1 MSRPGPIYVISGPM
15 AAGKSTVARLLAER
29 FDRGVHLEGDLF
41 RRSIISGRVE
51 MTPDAST
58 EALEQL
64 RSRYRLAAAAAIP
77 IAKAGS
83 PLCSRMSSLA
93 PSSANSEPRSA
104 AGPAMSSCLCRRPR
118 RLPSAKL
125 DEPRRATPSG
135 PSAELYE
142 GFDATPRVGLWLDA
156 SNQTPERTV
165 EEILARTSTETTP
178 VVVCDYDEAWPK
190 LFREIAEPVQSAL
203 SDIVVTVEH
212 VGSTA
217 VPGLA
222 AKPVID
228 VDVVVHSAEEVPV
241 AIERLRK
248 LGYVYQGDKG
258 ISGREA
264 FLWPSHSP
272 AHHLCV
278 VVAGSKPLADHIHF
292 RDYLRSDPQAARE
305 YGELKR
311 ALADEHRNDRE
322 GYTGAKD
329 NFISQALARQRAT
342 SGESFSW
349 SRR

>member
-64 RSRYRLAAAAAIP
+64 RLRYRLAAAAADTYSQ
-77 IAKAGS
+77 AGFTVV
-83 PLCSRMSSLA
+83 L
-93 PSSANSEPRSA
+93 EDVV
-104 AGPAMSSCLCRRPR
+104 AGPLLGEFRTSIRSRPCHVVV
-118 RLPSAKL
+118 LMPSPEAIAEREAGRTKKGYTQWTV
-125 DEPRRATPSG
+125 E
-135 PSAELYE
+135 ELYE
-142 GFDATPRVGLWLDA
+142 GFDNTPRVGLWLDT
-156 SNQTPERTV
+156 SHQTAEETV
-165 EEILARTSTETTP
+165 EEILTRTSSEITP

-190 LFREIAEPVQSAL
+190 LFREIAEPIQNTL
-203 SDIVVTVEH
+203 TDIVVAVEH

-241 AIERLRK
+241 AIERLRG
-248 LGYVYQGDKG
+248 LGYLYQGDQG
-258 ISGREA
+258 IAGREA
-264 FLWPSHSP
+264 FLRPPRSSV
-272 AHHLCV
+272 HHLYV
-278 VVAGSKPLADHIHF
+278 VVDGSKPLVDHVQF
-292 RDYLRSDPQAARE
+292 RDYLRNNPQAARE

-311 ALADEHRNDRE
+311 RLADEYRNDGE
-322 GYTGAKD
+322 GYTDAKD
-329 NFISQALARQRAT
+329 NFISKALARHRAA

-349 SRR
+349 PKR